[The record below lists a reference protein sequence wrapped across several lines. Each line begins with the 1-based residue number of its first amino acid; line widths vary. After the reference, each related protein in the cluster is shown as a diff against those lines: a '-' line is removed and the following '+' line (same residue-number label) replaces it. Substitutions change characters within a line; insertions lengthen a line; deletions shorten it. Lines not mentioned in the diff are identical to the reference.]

1 MIKKI
6 FAIFLCFLF
15 AFLVGCTGYTES
27 DSRYI
32 ISAIGFEKLDGEFS
46 ISAQAVTA
54 NEGDDKL
61 TQSVYTAKGESL
73 NEALSSLKARLSKPL
88 SFEHCSAVILS
99 SALKGEAVKAICE
112 FCSSLN
118 RLNTSVYFGVCDK
131 IEELISFEALSEKA
145 GGYDISS
152 SIETKEEISGLS
164 YKNRLY
170 EILSS
175 KEDFIP
181 TFNLP
186 FFTVTD
192 EEFFIDGQCVYID
205 FAPQKKLNQ
214 TQSLVYSILTNQ
226 NSKGDITLSGKT
238 AVLNSSH
245 TYFSAKLQGEQLYIT
260 LNTSLSFKEKD
271 EGFLEELNA
280 AANSLLSEPLDIFG
294 FSKISEQKHSK
305 VFDKIKDN
313 YASFY
318 SKRIIKYNAQETVK

>member
-1 MIKKI
+1 MIKKL
-6 FAIFLCFLF
+6 FAFFLCFLF
-15 AFLVGCTGYTES
+15 VFLAGCTGYTES

-32 ISAIGFEKLDGEFS
+32 ISAIAFEEIDGEFL

-61 TQSVYTAKGESL
+61 TQNTYTAKGKTL
-73 NEALSSLKARLSKPL
+73 NDALNTLKDKLSKPL

-99 SALKGEAVKAICE
+99 SALKGETVKAICE

-131 IEELISFEALSEKA
+131 IEDLIAFEAVAEKA
-145 GGYDISS
+145 GGYDISAA
-152 SIETKEEISGLS
+152 IETKEEVSGLS

-170 EILSS
+170 EILSA

-192 EEFFIDGQCVYID
+192 QEFFIDGQWVYTD

-214 TQSLVYSILTNQ
+214 AESLVYSILTNQ
-226 NSKGDITLSGKT
+226 NSKGDITLSGKP
-238 AVLNSSH
+238 ALLNSSH
-245 TYFSAKLQGEQLYIT
+245 TYFSAEFKNERLYIS
-260 LNTSLSFKEKD
+260 LNTKLSFKEKGK
-271 EGFLEELNA
+271 GFINELTA

-294 FSKISEQKHSK
+294 FSKILEQKHSK
-305 VFDKIKDN
+305 VFHKVKDD

-318 SKRIIKYNAQETVK
+318 SKRLVEYNAQETVK